1 MGISAQAV
9 SPGPSSNLR
18 ESVSALANS
27 LFPFRICLTKKLVNQ
42 TPKVRGSLDE
52 ETPDP
57 PRSAIRGTRRS
68 ARCPTNQVSVP
79 GSSATDAVSGGA

>member
-1 MGISAQAV
+1 MGISTQAV

-42 TPKVRGSLDE
+42 TSKVRGSVDE
-52 ETPDP
+52 ETRD